1 MMLRRA
7 MILIT
12 AGLVFTA
19 CSSRQEPEQPAPEQ
33 PPAPVQARPTV
44 NQDSI
49 DAARRAA
56 EEAARREEAAR
67 EARSTLEEMIFF
79 DYDDSSIRSDQQ
91 EVLNRKVAILRANP
105 AVTLRVT
112 GHADERG
119 SLEYNL
125 ALGRARASSVRDY
138 IAGFG
143 LQATRFTI
151 DSMGEDR
158 PLDAGHTESA
168 WSQNRRAEFVITAGG
183 DNLTRPTGDW

>member
-12 AGLVFTA
+12 AGLMLAA
-19 CSSRQEPEQPAPEQ
+19 CSRRQEPEPPQPAE
-33 PPAPVQARPTV
+33 PPPPTQQPTV

-56 EEAARREEAAR
+56 EEAARREAAAR
-67 EARSTLEEMIFF
+67 AARTTLEEMVFF
-79 DYDDSSIRSDQQ
+79 DYDDSSIRQDQQ
-91 EVLNRKVAILRANP
+91 DVLNRKVALLRANP
-105 AVTLRVT
+105 AVTLRIT

-125 ALGRARASSVRDY
+125 ALGRARANSVRDY

-143 LQATRFTI
+143 LQATRFTT

-158 PLDAGHTESA
+158 PLDPGHTESA
-168 WSQNRRAEFVITAGG
+168 YERNRRAEFAITAGG
-183 DNLTRPTGDW
+183 DNLMPPGGDR